1 VGYRIIPLV
10 DRQQDGEM
18 LKRIKGIRKKFAQE
32 VGFLPPPVHIR
43 DNLELRPNAYRI
55 TLKGVT
61 AGEGEAV
68 AGMFLAINPGNASAT
83 LSGQTTKDPAF
94 GLPAV
99 WIEAAQRE
107 SAQLAGYTVVD
118 AATVVATHLHSLIG
132 KHAGR
137 LLGRQDVQSLLDHF
151 ARIAPKLVE
160 DVVPKIVPLA
170 TLHKVLQNLLDE
182 GVHIRDFRT
191 IIESLAEHATRTQD
205 AAELT
210 SAVRVSLGPA
220 IVQSLYGI
228 EDELQVIVVEPEL
241 EKVLHQAVAGG
252 NEAMGIEPTLA
263 DGLLRGAQ
271 SVVQRQE
278 TLGQPPA
285 LLVPDRLRTPL
296 ARLLRRAVPQ
306 LRVLAHAEI
315 PDSRTIRVSA
325 VLGAAT

>member
-1 VGYRIIPLV
+1 
-10 DRQQDGEM
+10 M
-18 LKRIKGIRKKFAQE
+18 
-32 VGFLPPPVHIR
+32 
-43 DNLELRPNAYRI
+43 
-55 TLKGVT
+55 
-61 AGEGEAV
+61 
-68 AGMFLAINPGNASAT
+68 
-83 LSGQTTKDPAF
+83 
-94 GLPAV
+94 
-99 WIEAAQRE
+99 
-107 SAQLAGYTVVD
+107 
-118 AATVVATHLHSLIG
+118 
-132 KHAGR
+132 
-137 LLGRQDVQSLLDHF
+137 QSLLDHF

-191 IIESLAEHATRTQD
+191 IIESLAEHAPRTQD

-220 IVQSLYGI
+220 IVQSLYGV

-252 NEAMGIEPTLA
+252 SEAMGIEPTLA